1 MVLPAEARTNLP
13 STNLCEGGEIMEIE
27 TATLLGV
34 ILIGMGLALQG
45 WFILDLNKRITTLM
59 SRIWVEKM
67 GQETTGLT
75 GLTGNIGLTGITGE
89 NDE

>member
-1 MVLPAEARTNLP
+1 MQ
-13 STNLCEGGEIMEIE
+13 IE

-34 ILIGMGLALQG
+34 ILIGMGLAVQG

-59 SRIWVEKM
+59 SRIWIEKK
-67 GQETTGLT
+67 GD
-75 GLTGNIGLTGITGE
+75 